1 MYIALDCEMGG
12 IDLKYSLLTVYFG
25 ILNKNFDLVDEL
37 YLRLKPD
44 DSTYI
49 LTARGMEVNGL
60 NLVDHDL
67 AAITYAEGKD
77 TLRKWLYAVS
87 QRQDYERMDPLG
99 HQVDGDIRHIWD
111 KLMAR
116 EKWESY
122 VSYRKIDTSS
132 VAKFLRDRGVIP
144 PDHSGPEGVSGSLSS
159 LAEYFGVKPEGQLHD
174 AKTDTLLTVEVY
186 KKMLKV
192 KIPNE

>member
-12 IDLKYSLLTVYFG
+12 IDLKYSLLTVYFRV
-25 ILNKNFDLVDEL
+25 LNNEFEFVDDL
-37 YLRLKPD
+37 YLPLKPD
-44 DSTYI
+44 NGDYV
-49 LTARGMEVNGL
+49 LTARGMEVNQI
-60 NLVDHDL
+60 NLIEHDKI
-67 AAITYAEGKD
+67 AITYTDGKD
-77 TLRKWLYAVS
+77 VLRKWMYGLS
-87 QRQDYERMDPLG
+87 QMPGYQRMDPLG
-99 HQVDGDIRHIWD
+99 HQVDGDVRHIWD

-132 VAKFLRDRGVIP
+132 TAKFLRDRKAIP
-144 PDHSGPEGVSGSLSS
+144 SETSGPEGVSGSLSS
-159 LAEYFGVKPEGQLHD
+159 LAEFFGVKPEGQLHH
-174 AKTDTLLTVEVY
+174 AKTDTLLTIEVY